1 MPELSI
7 EVLDQT
13 RRLSPEAL
21 EWLTRH
27 VEQAIR
33 HMGAAGEVRVRIIDD
48 AEMAQAHEEYGGEPG
63 TTDVLTFDLVDP
75 EEVGSPPRMVR
86 ETGRLESAG
95 KKYGLD
101 TDILV
106 CIDVAE
112 RQNQVIAPVSKPGLG
127 AEKELLLYVVHG
139 VLHCLGMDDHEE
151 AAAADMHRVEDAV
164 LTAIGVGPVY
174 SAGTEPESGAS
185 G

>member
-1 MPELSI
+1 VPELSV

-13 RRLSPEAL
+13 RRLAPAAL
-21 EWLTRH
+21 AWLTRH
-27 VEQAIR
+27 VEKAIT
-33 HMGAAGEVRVRIIDD
+33 HLGAVGEVRVRIVDD
-48 AEMAQAHEEYGGEPG
+48 TEMAQAHEEFAGEPG
-63 TTDVLTFDLVDP
+63 TTDVLTFDLTDP
-75 EEVGSPPRMVR
+75 DESGPPPPIDRERGRTESGS
-86 ETGRLESAG
+86 A
-95 KKYGLD
+95 KYGLD

-112 RQNQVIAPVSKPGLG
+112 RQNQMISPVSGPPLG

-174 SAGTEPESGAS
+174 SAGTEPESGVS